1 MRFQEKGYY
10 KVFKVLKEI
19 TSSFTFFNI
28 EATKMLLEKYAEIKI
43 EHLYLALRYMY
54 GIPYPSYIDNSEE
67 YFREALEIASLAE
80 EWKLRSQVVQ
90 VPRTERTCV

>member
-1 MRFQEKGYY
+1 MKCQEIEYC

-19 TSSFTFFNI
+19 SSSLTFFNI
-28 EATKMLLEKYAEIKI
+28 EATKMLLEKYREIRI

-80 EWKLRSQVVQ
+80 KWKLKSQVIKI
-90 VPRTERTCV
+90 PRAKRACV